1 MNVGQTLFAR
11 AALLDISSMNAPA
24 VTVFAGIANLTAL
37 GALDLSSVSFVDVAT
52 TSLVSMSADLAI
64 QLAIVVIDSEF
75 AALAEEDTF

>member
-1 MNVGQTLFAR
+1 
-11 AALLDISSMNAPA
+11 
-24 VTVFAGIANLTAL
+24 
-37 GALDLSSVSFVDVAT
+37 VSFVDVAT